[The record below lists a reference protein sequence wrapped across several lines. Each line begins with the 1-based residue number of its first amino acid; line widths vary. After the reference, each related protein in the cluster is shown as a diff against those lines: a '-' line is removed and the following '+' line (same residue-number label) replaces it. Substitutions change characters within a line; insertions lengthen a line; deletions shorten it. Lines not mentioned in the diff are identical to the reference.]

1 MHKQKLW
8 FILTYYAK
16 EPFVEAGNVPKNL
29 FNPRLLMY
37 FFLVI
42 SFFGLTKKYWDLV
55 FWSLVAA
62 VICYY
67 WNRIKNGDYGAAWK
81 EYEKKRLSQKFGSE
95 QSSIVVGK
103 K

>member
-1 MHKQKLW
+1 M
-8 FILTYYAK
+8 
-16 EPFVEAGNVPKNL
+16 
-29 FNPRLLMY
+29 
-37 FFLVI
+37 
-42 SFFGLTKKYWDLV
+42 